1 MDRSNAPV
9 MAKSRFRSLASLLPI
24 ALLGAMAGSPAACP
38 TDGRWDRAADFGW
51 TCHYRTDNNKL
62 IASRSDISV
71 VFMGDSITEGWAIG
85 DPAFFANG
93 RVDRGIS
100 GQTTPQMVI
109 RFAPDVL
116 ALKPRM
122 VHIMGGTNDIAG
134 NTGPMTIAQTE
145 ANIRRMAEM
154 AHAQRIKVVIASI
167 LPARA
172 FGWKKEVRP
181 AAAIAELNQWL
192 RDYAKRRGFVYADY
206 YSAMAESD
214 GGLPTRYSRD
224 GVHPNKA
231 GYALMRPIADAAI
244 LAADTPLRR

>member
-1 MDRSNAPV
+1 MDRSNARKTGRS
-9 MAKSRFRSLASLLPI
+9 AFRSLASLLPI
-24 ALLGAMAGSPAACP
+24 ALLGATAGSPATCP
-38 TDGRWDRAADFGW
+38 ADGRWDRTADFGW
-51 TCHYRTDNNKL
+51 TCRYRTDDVRL
-62 IASRSDISV
+62 IAAKADVSV

-85 DPAFFANG
+85 DPTFFANG
-93 RVDRGIS
+93 QVDRGIS

-116 ALKPRM
+116 ALKPRV

-154 AHAQRIKVVIASI
+154 AHARGIRVVIASI

-172 FGWKKEVRP
+172 FGWKKEARP
-181 AAAIAELNQWL
+181 AATIAELNQWL

-214 GGLPTRYSRD
+214 GGLPASLSRD

-231 GYALMRPIADAAI
+231 GYAVMRPIAEAAI
-244 LAADTPLRR
+244 RVAGTQPRR